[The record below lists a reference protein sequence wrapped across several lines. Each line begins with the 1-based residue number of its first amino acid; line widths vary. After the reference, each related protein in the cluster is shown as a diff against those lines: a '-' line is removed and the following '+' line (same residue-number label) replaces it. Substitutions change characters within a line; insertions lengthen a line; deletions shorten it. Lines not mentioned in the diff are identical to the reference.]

1 MGCVHSR
8 VEKEET
14 VWRCRERKRFMKQL
28 LSCRSELAAAHMAYL
43 QSLRNTGATLRQFT
57 EAESEFFGN
66 SPPRVALPPSPP
78 PPPPP
83 PPLPPSPPP
92 PPQLNTCKKAMV
104 VDERSSN
111 DDDDDSSI
119 GIDTDDDDNVSCMP
133 PPLPIHSL
141 DWDFWDPFGIPSGSN
156 SSSLI
161 TLKKADG
168 MSMQGVAEEEKWAET
183 ITEFED
189 EEGERKYEGSGAD
202 VALISAKDKSPSR
215 ELTDDS
221 SSTVSRITKETDAAV
236 VLWRS
241 KKTLTGI
248 VKEIDDYFLKAAAGG
263 SDLLVL
269 LESTHGHSLESNFT
283 NTKGRTSKSAK
294 VLSWNW
300 SLKAPH
306 SNRGA
311 CGQNYCESCGA
322 GKHRTT
328 LQKIYAEEEKLYKEV
343 KEDELVKIQLK
354 KMISL
359 LEKLETIEND
369 YTKSEKLRLD
379 VETLQT
385 QILSLQESINATCL
399 SISKLRDEEL
409 YPQLVELTFG
419 FLRMWRTMY
428 ECHQVQNH
436 ISQQANLLDNHPGT
450 EPTTDSHRFAT
461 VQLENEVASWHASFC
476 YLLKSLRS
484 YAHVLNQW
492 VRLTDCL
499 PYCTNAPKS
508 IKGIHSLCE
517 EWQLALGQLPDKV
530 AADSIKSLVSVIH
543 SIVLQQNVELSQ
555 QKKSKRLENRLE
567 KELNSINP
575 APSTDPDS
583 QPSLN
588 NTKLEALKKRV
599 EEEKAKYLS
608 SICVSRAMT
617 LNNLHASLPNVFQA
631 LMGFSIVCL
640 QALDGIVQSAEAPT
654 ES

>member
-92 PPQLNTCKKAMV
+92 PPQQNTCKKVMV

-119 GIDTDDDDNVSCMP
+119 GIDTDDDDN
-133 PPLPIHSL
+133 
-141 DWDFWDPFGIPSGSN
+141 
-156 SSSLI
+156 
-161 TLKKADG
+161 
-168 MSMQGVAEEEKWAET
+168 GVVEEEKWAET

-189 EEGERKYEGSGAD
+189 EEGEKKFEGSGAD
-202 VALISAKDKSPSR
+202 VALILAKDKSPSR

-269 LESTHGHSLESNFT
+269 LESSHGHNLESNFK

-300 SLKAPH
+300 SLKTPH

-311 CGQNYCESCGA
+311 CGQSYCESCKA

-359 LEKLETIEND
+359 LDKLETTEND

-419 FLRMWRTMY
+419 FLRMWRIMY

-476 YLLKSLRS
+476 HLLKSLRS

-499 PYCTNAPKS
+499 PCCTNAPKS

-517 EWQLALGQLPDKV
+517 EWQMALGQLPDKV

-575 APSTDPDS
+575 ALSTDPDN
-583 QPSLN
+583 QPSSN

>member
-104 VDERSSN
+104 VEERSSN

-119 GIDTDDDDNVSCMP
+119 GIDTDDDDN
-133 PPLPIHSL
+133 
-141 DWDFWDPFGIPSGSN
+141 
-156 SSSLI
+156 
-161 TLKKADG
+161 
-168 MSMQGVAEEEKWAET
+168 GVAEEEKWAET

-269 LESTHGHSLESNFT
+269 LESTHGHSLESNFN

-306 SNRGA
+306 SNRGD
-311 CGQNYCESCGA
+311 CGQNYCESCRA
-322 GKHRTT
+322 GKHRAT
-328 LQKIYAEEEKLYKEV
+328 LQKIYAEEEKLYKQV
-343 KEDELVKIQLK
+343 KEDELAKSQLK

-476 YLLKSLRS
+476 HLLKSLRS

-499 PYCTNAPKS
+499 PYCINAPKS
-508 IKGIHSLCE
+508 MKGIHSLCE

-575 APSTDPDS
+575 APSTDPDN
-583 QPSLN
+583 QPPLN

-608 SICVSRAMT
+608 SICLSRAMT

-631 LMGFSIVCL
+631 LMGFSNVCL
-640 QALDGIVQSAEAPT
+640 QALNGIVQSAESPT